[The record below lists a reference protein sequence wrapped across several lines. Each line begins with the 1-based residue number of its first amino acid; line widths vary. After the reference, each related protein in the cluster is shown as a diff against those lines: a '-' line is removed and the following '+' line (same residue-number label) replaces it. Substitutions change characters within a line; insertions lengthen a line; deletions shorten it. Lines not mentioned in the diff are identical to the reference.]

1 MRNIFVRRKK
11 KINIRL
17 ALILPVITFLPV
29 FILFVYGIGSVSD
42 TSERKEK
49 ESLEETLNRDIIHC
63 YAVEG
68 VYPPS
73 LDFIEKNYGLNY
85 DTDRLFV
92 DYQPVASNIYPDVT
106 VVQLRRK

>member
-85 DTDRLFV
+85 IRVIFMV
-92 DYQPVASNIYPDVT
+92 
-106 VVQLRRK
+106 

>member
-49 ESLEETLNRDIIHC
+49 ESQE
-63 YAVEG
+63 
-68 VYPPS
+68 
-73 LDFIEKNYGLNY
+73 
-85 DTDRLFV
+85 
-92 DYQPVASNIYPDVT
+92 
-106 VVQLRRK
+106 